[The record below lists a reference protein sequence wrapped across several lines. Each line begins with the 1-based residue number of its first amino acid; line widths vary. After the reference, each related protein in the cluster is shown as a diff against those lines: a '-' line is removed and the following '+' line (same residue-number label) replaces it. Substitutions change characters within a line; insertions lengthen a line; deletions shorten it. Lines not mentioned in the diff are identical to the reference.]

1 MPNLLL
7 FKMIIFPFFAYFS
20 VIAGGV
26 PQGVALDAE
35 SVSISS
41 STTSGGRMP
50 GARQILGL
58 ALPGLRSSGSRGA
71 SLEKSAVEEI
81 PDQLRTPAVP
91 QVSQIEPHWGKYR
104 SQVFAIFSVKHK

>member
-26 PQGVALDAE
+26 AQGVAQGVALDAE

-91 QVSQIEPHWGKYR
+91 QVSQIEPH
-104 SQVFAIFSVKHK
+104 